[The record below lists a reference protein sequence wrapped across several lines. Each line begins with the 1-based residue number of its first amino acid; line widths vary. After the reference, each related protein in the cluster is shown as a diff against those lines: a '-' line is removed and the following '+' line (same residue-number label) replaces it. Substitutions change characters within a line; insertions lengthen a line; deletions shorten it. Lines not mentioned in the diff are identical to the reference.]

1 MDSKSKVSPGQPRNQ
16 LLRVFGLFDVTS
28 IVIGGIIGSG
38 IFMVP
43 AEIAGAVKSPLLML
57 AVWVVGGFL
66 SFLGALA
73 LAELG
78 AALPEA
84 GGIYVYLRES
94 YGSFISFLFGW
105 TLFSLLIQGLLL
117 LWLWLSL
124 PTICLIL

>member
-1 MDSKSKVSPGQPRNQ
+1 MSTESRVKSCQPKTQ
-16 LLRVFGLFDVTS
+16 LPRVFGLFDVTS

-43 AEIAGAVKSPLLML
+43 SEIAGAVKSPLLML

-78 AALPEA
+78 SALPEA
-84 GGIYVYLRES
+84 GGIYIYLREA

-105 TLFSLLIQGLLL
+105 TSSSL
-117 LWLWLSL
+117 
-124 PTICLIL
+124 